1 LVAAH
6 MHVGVRDRVLE
17 GGQRLVVLP
26 EHLERAEVVGD
37 GQLPLAH
44 LGWAAGSRV
53 EGVGH
58 SSPSASFP
66 PARTCACTWK
76 TVWPASGPVL
86 NTRRKSPLPR
96 SAATCPAT
104 RAGWRSSA
112 GASASSE
119 MSRPCSRRA

>member
-1 LVAAH
+1 QLDEGAHDVLAAPKRLLRAAQGHLVAAH
-6 MHVGVRDRVLE
+6 VHVGVRDRVLE
-17 GGQRLVVLP
+17 GGQRLVILP

-44 LGWAAGSRV
+44 LGRAAGSRV

-76 TVWPASGPVL
+76 D
-86 NTRRKSPLPR
+86 RKS
-96 SAATCPAT
+96 T
-104 RAGWRSSA
+104 RLNSSHVSISYA
-112 GASASSE
+112 VF
-119 MSRPCSRRA
+119 C